1 VVRNRGAPNVPSQ
14 RFDVTAAIFSRAAGF
29 LLTPATPEFIFC
41 SPHEMYPEIGQP
53 GLFMSLID
61 DINRDF
67 PFQVTLALDNELTG
81 VLDWLD
87 ARLGRWDMYVDLR
100 DQTIRYCFR
109 DLADA
114 SAFSRRFVHLRAAG
128 ARN

>member
-1 VVRNRGAPNVPSQ
+1 
-14 RFDVTAAIFSRAAGF
+14 
-29 LLTPATPEFIFC
+29 
-41 SPHEMYPEIGQP
+41 
-53 GLFMSLID
+53 MSLIA

-67 PFQVTLALDNELTG
+67 PFQVTLSLDDRLDG

-87 ARLGRWDMYVDLR
+87 VRLGRWDMYVDLR

-114 SAFSRRFVHLRAAG
+114 SAFSRRFVQMRAEGSAG
-128 ARN
+128 

>member
-1 VVRNRGAPNVPSQ
+1 M
-14 RFDVTAAIFSRAAGF
+14 
-29 LLTPATPEFIFC
+29 FC
-41 SPHEMYPEIGQP
+41 SPHADHPEIGQP

-67 PFQVTLALDNELTG
+67 PFQVTLALDDELTG

-109 DLADA
+109 DLGDA
-114 SAFSRRFVHLRAAG
+114 SAFGQRFVNVRLAG

>member
-1 VVRNRGAPNVPSQ
+1 MFRSLSIN
-14 RFDVTAAIFSRAAGF
+14 
-29 LLTPATPEFIFC
+29 
-41 SPHEMYPEIGQP
+41 HPEIGQP

-61 DINRDF
+61 DINRVF
-67 PFQVTLALDNELTG
+67 PFQVALALDDELTG

-114 SAFSRRFVHLRAAG
+114 SAFSRRFVNLRAAG
-128 ARN
+128 AGR

>member
-1 VVRNRGAPNVPSQ
+1 MICS
-14 RFDVTAAIFSRAAGF
+14 S
-29 LLTPATPEFIFC
+29 TPD
-41 SPHEMYPEIGQP
+41 HPEIGQP

-67 PFQVTLALDNELTG
+67 PFQVTLSLDDELLG

-87 ARLGRWDMYVDLR
+87 ARLGGWDMYVDLR

-114 SAFSRRFVHLRAAG
+114 TAFSRAFRQGAAG
-128 ARN
+128 GMKRTGARLFLCDAT

>member
-1 VVRNRGAPNVPSQ
+1 
-14 RFDVTAAIFSRAAGF
+14 
-29 LLTPATPEFIFC
+29 
-41 SPHEMYPEIGQP
+41 
-53 GLFMSLID
+53 MSLIH

-67 PFQVTLALDNELTG
+67 PFQVTLALDDELCG

-109 DLADA
+109 ELADA
-114 SAFSRRFVHLRAAG
+114 ADFSQRFVDVRAAS
-128 ARN
+128 

>member
-1 VVRNRGAPNVPSQ
+1 M
-14 RFDVTAAIFSRAAGF
+14 
-29 LLTPATPEFIFC
+29 LTPAPAQFIFC
-41 SPHEMYPEIGQP
+41 SLTRKLPEIGQP

-67 PFQVTLALDNELTG
+67 RFQVTLALDDELTG

-114 SAFSRRFVHLRAAG
+114 SAFSRRFVNARAAG
-128 ARN
+128 

>member
-1 VVRNRGAPNVPSQ
+1 
-14 RFDVTAAIFSRAAGF
+14 
-29 LLTPATPEFIFC
+29 
-41 SPHEMYPEIGQP
+41 
-53 GLFMSLID
+53 MSLAD

-67 PFQVTLALDNELTG
+67 PFQVALSLDDELVG

-100 DQTIRYCFR
+100 DHTIRYCFR

-114 SAFSRRFVHLRAAG
+114 SDFSRCFDG
-128 ARN
+128 ARADDRPQRQA

>member
-1 VVRNRGAPNVPSQ
+1 MPARAPEVLTLSALK
-14 RFDVTAAIFSRAAGF
+14 FMICS
-29 LLTPATPEFIFC
+29 LTPN
-41 SPHEMYPEIGQP
+41 HPEIGQP

-67 PFQVTLALDNELTG
+67 PFQVTLSLDDELLG

-87 ARLGRWDMYVDLR
+87 ARLGGWDMYVDLR

-114 SAFSRRFVHLRAAG
+114 TAFSRRFVKVRQVG
-128 ARN
+128 